1 MEWDLPEELAQLRD
15 SVRRLAQD
23 KVRPR
28 AREIDETG
36 EYPDDLFSL
45 FGQAGLLGLGLPEVY
60 GGGGAG
66 TLGLCLAIEE
76 VAKYSNAAALMLLL
90 SRLPTGPLLIA
101 GSEEQRQ
108 RYLPGIAAGQ
118 TRAAFGLSEAQA
130 GSDVAGMATRATR
143 TDGGWLLNGVKCW
156 MSGVAQAD
164 WYTVFAKSAAPSD
177 GPGATGPAPSP
188 TPTGGRSREPITAFI
203 VDRATP
209 GVEVG
214 SRDRK
219 MGVRGVDTGELVLQD
234 AFVPDDNV
242 IGATGGFRLAMLGL
256 NAMRPLV
263 AARGIGLAE
272 GALMYATEYA
282 QQRAAFGQT
291 VADFQGIQWEIAKLA
306 TEIEAARLLTYR
318 AAAYAD
324 QGRYTKEWVPYL
336 SMAKYY
342 ATELA
347 VRASGLAVQLLGAAG
362 YMKDHPTELWYRD
375 AKQLTIVEGTSQV
388 QLGLIA
394 RGVLDR
400 DLWWD

>member
-1 MEWDLPEELAQLRD
+1 VDWDLPDELAALRD
-15 SVRRLAQD
+15 SLRRLAQD

-36 EYPDDLFSL
+36 EYPDDLFAL
-45 FGQAGLLGLGLPEVY
+45 FGQAGLLGLGLPVEY

-66 TLGLCLAIEE
+66 TLGLTIAIEE

-101 GSEEQRQ
+101 GTEAQKQ
-108 RYLPGIAAGQ
+108 RYLPGIAAGE
-118 TRAAFGLSEAQA
+118 TRAAFGLSEPQA
-130 GSDVAGMATRATR
+130 GSDVAAMLTRAR
-143 TDGGWLLNGVKCW
+143 PLEGGRGWLLNGVKCW

-164 WYTVFAKSAAPSD
+164 WYTIFAKTGD
-177 GPGATGPAPSP
+177 GRGS
-188 TPTGGRSREPITAFI
+188 ITAFI

-214 SRDRK
+214 TIDRK
-219 MGVRGVDTGELVLQD
+219 MGVRGVDTGELLLHDVV
-234 AFVPDDNV
+234 VPEENL
-242 IGATGGFRLAMLGL
+242 IGEVGGFRLAMLGL

-272 GALMYATEYA
+272 GALMYATTYA
-282 QQRAAFGQT
+282 EQRAAFGHK
-291 VADFQGIQWEIAKLA
+291 VADFQGIQWEVAKLA

-318 AAAYAD
+318 AASYAD
-324 QGRYTKEWVPYL
+324 AGRYGKEWVPYL

-347 VRASGLAVQLLGAAG
+347 VRASGVALQMLGAAG
-362 YMKDHPTELWYRD
+362 YMKDHPTELYYRD
-375 AKQLTIVEGTSQV
+375 AKQLTIVEGTSQI

-394 RGVLDR
+394 RGVRDR
-400 DLWWD
+400 DIWWD